1 MNASASV
8 LQVGDWVHVDGEDH
22 QVVALSGTSVRLLS
36 ASGAASVVLASFLLG
51 ALDFA
56 LVKATTTPRRV
67 EPFGLLEGLPGE
79 AVAQAR
85 EWERHLVEVVTGL
98 PPGAPQDAKP
108 RPQYDVAVPLN
119 ERDRAKAEEL
129 TAAGQPVSERTVR
142 RLRARYAEQG
152 LVGLVDQRV
161 MRPTSTVGRADDR
174 LVTAIRAEL
183 DVQTHTSTGTRDR
196 LMRRVVAR
204 LEAEHG
210 PGVVPVPAR
219 TTFYE
224 LVNQLATGRHSFGT
238 ATTRRSLA
246 NRPARA
252 FTPTFALRPGEIIQ
266 IDSTPLDVM
275 AVLDDGVLG
284 RPELTTVVDV
294 ATRTIAA
301 AVLRPEGTKAID
313 ASLLLARMLV
323 PEPMRPGWSDALRM
337 SASAIPHDRLLAID
351 TRLQL
356 AAAKPVIGPETI
368 VIDHGKVFVSEVFT
382 RACESL
388 GINLQPARPDTPT
401 DKAIVE
407 RTFSSINT
415 LFCQHVA
422 GYTGR
427 DVTRRGRRVEHEAA
441 WSLLQLQDLLDEW
454 IVAGWQ
460 SRPHDGL
467 HDPHAPAR
475 TLSPNEAYA
484 AAVAAAGYL
493 PLTLTGADYLEL
505 LPVTWRQINDYGI
518 TIDYRTYDSP
528 DLNPWRRQPS
538 GVAGKAN
545 RWEVHYDPYDV
556 TRVFVRTPGGWVT
569 APWTHLPMVGA
580 PFADFTW
587 RHARRLAAEKSLD
600 DPTETEIARALD
612 DLLTRAGTGPTA
624 QASARVVART
634 RLGAATHRPAIEAGP
649 AALPA
654 APHDDPCPDA
664 EIIPFGVFDADAEAE
679 GWM

>member
-252 FTPTFALRPGEIIQ
+252 CAPTFALRPGEIIQ

-323 PEPMRPGWSDALRM
+323 PEPMRPGEVR
-337 SASAIPHDRLLAID
+337 R
-351 TRLQL
+351 
-356 AAAKPVIGPETI
+356 AA
-368 VIDHGKVFVSEVFT
+368 
-382 RACESL
+382 
-388 GINLQPARPDTPT
+388 
-401 DKAIVE
+401 
-407 RTFSSINT
+407 
-415 LFCQHVA
+415 
-422 GYTGR
+422 
-427 DVTRRGRRVEHEAA
+427 DVR
-441 WSLLQLQDLLDEW
+441 
-454 IVAGWQ
+454 
-460 SRPHDGL
+460 
-467 HDPHAPAR
+467 
-475 TLSPNEAYA
+475 
-484 AAVAAAGYL
+484 
-493 PLTLTGADYLEL
+493 
-505 LPVTWRQINDYGI
+505 
-518 TIDYRTYDSP
+518 
-528 DLNPWRRQPS
+528 
-538 GVAGKAN
+538 
-545 RWEVHYDPYDV
+545 
-556 TRVFVRTPGGWVT
+556 
-569 APWTHLPMVGA
+569 
-580 PFADFTW
+580 
-587 RHARRLAAEKSLD
+587 LD
-600 DPTETEIARALD
+600 DPVRPAPGHRHPPA
-612 DLLTRAGTGPTA
+612 AGRG
-624 QASARVVART
+624 QAGHRPGDHRHRPRQGL
-634 RLGAATHRPAIEAGP
+634 RLGGVHPRLRVPGHQPAARPAGHSDRQGDRGTHLLLDQHLV
-649 AALPA
+649 LPA
-654 APHDDPCPDA
+654 RRRLHRS
-664 EIIPFGVFDADAEAE
+664 
-679 GWM
+679 